1 MTPDWLLYLIT
12 DRHLIGDRP
21 LTDVV
26 TDALE
31 GGIRA
36 IQLREKDLPPRA
48 LLALASDLRV
58 LTAHYG
64 ARLLIN
70 HRVDVMLA
78 VDADGVHLRRDSLPL
93 RVVRR
98 LVGRDK
104 LVGVS
109 THSATEVRGAA
120 ADGADFVTFGPIF
133 PTPSK
138 MRYGSP
144 LGLAALEA
152 ACRDTRIP
160 VFAIGGIERG
170 RIDAVMSAGAHGAAM
185 ISAVMSSR
193 DVRVTARSCGEAVLR
208 AKSSRTVDPRRSGCY
223 N

>member
-1 MTPDWLLYLIT
+1 MAPDWLLYLIT
-12 DRHLIGDRP
+12 DRHLIRGRP
-21 LTDVV
+21 LIDVV

-58 LTAHYG
+58 LTAQYG

-78 VDADGVHLRRDSLPL
+78 VNADGVHLRRDSLPL

-98 LVGRDK
+98 LVGRHK
-104 LVGVS
+104 LIGVS
-109 THSATEVRGAA
+109 THSAIEVRDAA
-120 ADGADFVTFGPIF
+120 TEGADFVTLGPIF

-138 MRYGSP
+138 MRYGPP

-152 ACRDTRIP
+152 ACRDMRIP
-160 VFAIGGIERG
+160 VFAIGGVDHG
-170 RIDAVMSAGAHGAAM
+170 RIDDVMSTGAHGVAM

-193 DVRVTARSCGEAVLR
+193 DVRGAARACGQAVLR